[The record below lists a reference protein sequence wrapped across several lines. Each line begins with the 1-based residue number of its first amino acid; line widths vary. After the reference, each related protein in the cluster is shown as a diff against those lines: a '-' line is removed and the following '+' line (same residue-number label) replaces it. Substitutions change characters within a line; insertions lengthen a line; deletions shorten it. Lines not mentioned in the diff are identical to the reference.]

1 MGELGDVRA
10 EDLQRLIIVEKGQ
23 TFFQALITATEE
35 RPTGALGNG
44 GFTFATA
51 SGVPK
56 LNDDDTVDIEFFVDA
71 GKRAYVRRIMFTLVM
86 H

>member
-10 EDLQRLIIVEKGQ
+10 EDLQSLIIVEKGRPFP
-23 TFFQALITATEE
+23 TLITATEE
-35 RPTGALGNG
+35 RLTGALGNG

-56 LNDDDTVDIEFFVDA
+56 LNDDDTVDIEFSLM
-71 GKRAYVRRIMFTLVM
+71 RASAPTFTICLQVTR
-86 H
+86 